1 MNRLQSASE
10 RSIRSNAMFPRPRI
24 ITAFALIAAIARIA
38 SGLGTAE
45 AVADVPVSINYRG
58 ILKTAGG
65 SPVTDGRYT
74 VTFKIYDVE
83 SGPNPPVW
91 TESKSVTTAG
101 GLFSTFLGSV
111 TALPSSVFSGPSRYL
126 GISVNLDPE
135 ITPRTPIALAT
146 SGPIQTVDGTQGPNK
161 VLPGGLDGSVQF
173 NSHGK
178 FGGDAANFFWS
189 KTDKRLG
196 IGTKAPN
203 EQLEITGN
211 LRLPTSTGSVGV
223 IKSGENPFIH
233 NFGTYNTFIGVNA
246 GNFSM
251 SGTNITAIGES
262 ALHNNTSGEGNTGTG
277 VNALLNNSEGTCNTA
292 TGGQTLKANTLGNNN
307 TATGHY
313 ALFSNLT
320 GNDNTASGVLAL
332 YYNTTG
338 SRNTASGDNALVN
351 NSSGNENTANG
362 VFALWSNKD
371 GAGNTASGFH
381 ALYSNT
387 SNDNA
392 ATGWYAL
399 YNNTTGYYNTA
410 SGALALTSNTTGTFN
425 TGIGAQA
432 DVSTGDLTNAT
443 AIGGRAV
450 VNASNKIRL
459 GDDAVTV
466 IEGRVAYTFTSDK
479 NEKENFRPV
488 NGDEVVRKIRGLN
501 LGTWNYIGNDP
512 RQFRHYGPVAQ
523 EFFAAFGHD
532 EVGASGSLTTINSG
546 DEMGILMI
554 AVQALE
560 RRTEEVEAMKAQIAE
575 LREMIRALATRSAG
589 PDVR

>member
-1 MNRLQSASE
+1 
-10 RSIRSNAMFPRPRI
+10 MFSRPRL

-45 AVADVPVSINYRG
+45 AVADVPDSINYRG
-58 ILKTAGG
+58 ILRSAGG
-65 SPVTDGRYT
+65 SPVTDGSYT
-74 VTFKIYDVE
+74 VTFKIYDVA
-83 SGPNPPVW
+83 SGPSPAVW
-91 TESKSVTTAG
+91 TESKRVTTAG

-111 TALPSSVFSGPSRYL
+111 TALPSSVFSGPSHYL
-126 GISVNLDPE
+126 GISVNLEPE
-135 ITPRTPIALAT
+135 VAPRTLINIA
-146 SGPIQTVDGTQGPNK
+146 DGTQGTNK
-161 VLPGGLDGSVQF
+161 LVTGGVNGSVQF

-178 FGGDAANFFWS
+178 LGGDADNFFWS

-196 IGTKAPN
+196 IGTKTPH

-211 LRLPTSTGSVGV
+211 LRLPISTASVGV

-233 NFGTYNTFIGVNA
+233 NFGTNSTFIGVDA

-251 SGTNITAIGES
+251 TGINITAIGEN
-262 ALHNNTSGEGNTGTG
+262 ALHNNTIGEGNTGTG
-277 VNALLNNSEGTCNTA
+277 VNALSSNTEGTCNTA
-292 TGGQTLKANTLGNNN
+292 TGGQTLQANTEGSNN
-307 TATGHY
+307 TATGHF
-313 ALFSNLT
+313 ALFSNIT
-320 GNDNTASGVLAL
+320 GSDNTASGVLAL
-332 YYNTTG
+332 YYTTG

-351 NSSGNENTANG
+351 NGNGSDNTANG
-362 VFALWSNKD
+362 VFAL
-371 GAGNTASGFH
+371 
-381 ALYSNT
+381 
-387 SNDNA
+387 
-392 ATGWYAL
+392 AT
-399 YNNTTGYYNTA
+399 
-410 SGALALTSNTTGTFN
+410 NTTGTFN

-432 DVSTGDLTNAT
+432 DVSTGALTNAT
-443 AIGGRAV
+443 AIGSKAV

-512 RQFRHYGPVAQ
+512 QQFRHYGPVAQ

-532 EVGASGSLTTINSG
+532 EVGTSGTPTTINSG

-560 RRTEEVEAMKAQIAE
+560 KRTEEVEAMKLQIAE
-575 LREMIRALATRSAG
+575 LREMIRALATQ
-589 PDVR
+589 PK